1 MGSGGILNSVN
12 LPKDLKHLSLDELN
26 ILCAEIREK
35 IIEVVSKGY
44 LYKERIIKPAMVKVS
59 E

>member
-1 MGSGGILNSVN
+1 METNKV
-12 LPKDLKHLSLDELN
+12 
-26 ILCAEIREK
+26 
-35 IIEVVSKGY
+35 IEVVSKGY